1 MAFETI
7 FVNQYKRIVTITLN
21 RPQVLNAINFQVITE
36 MESALEDCNRDP
48 EVRAIVL
55 AGAGR
60 AFCSGDDLKGMETP
74 EFPGPEDQLESYRE
88 GYPRLMMAVRR
99 VNKPVIAR
107 VHGFALGAG
116 CDLVLAC
123 DLAVAAKDATLGL
136 VFAQRAIPSGTALA
150 PKHLPYHKA
159 CEMLFLG
166 DTISASEAA
175 TLGIVNRVVPPGDL
189 DDAVQELASRL
200 AQGPTLT
207 IGYMKDAINR
217 GLGVD
222 IDEAFEYQI
231 QATLLG
237 SLTEDE
243 AEGRK
248 AFLEK
253 RQPTFHGR

>member
-7 FVNQYKRIVTITLN
+7 LLDRHEGILTITLN
-21 RPQVLNAINFQVITE
+21 RPQVLNAINFQVISE
-36 MESALEDCNRDP
+36 MESALEDCARDP
-48 EVRAIVL
+48 RVRVVVL

-60 AFCSGDDLKGMETP
+60 AFCAGDDLKGMATP
-74 EFPGPEDQLESYRE
+74 QFPEPEDQLEGYRE
-88 GYPRLMMAVRR
+88 GYPRLMKAVRR
-99 VNKPVIAR
+99 LNKPVIAR

-116 CDLVLAC
+116 CDLILAC
-123 DLAVAAKDATLGL
+123 DLAVAAADAQIGL
-136 VFAQRAIPSGTALA
+136 VFSQRAITSGTALA
-150 PKHLPYHKA
+150 PNHLPYHKA

-166 DTISASEAA
+166 DIISVSEAEK
-175 TLGIVNRVVPPGDL
+175 LGIVNRVVPSGDL

-207 IGYMKDAINR
+207 IGYMKEAINR
-217 GLGVD
+217 GLGMD
-222 IDEAFEYQI
+222 IDQAFEYQI
-231 QATLLG
+231 EATLLG

-253 RQPTFHGR
+253 RQPRYQGR

>member
-7 FVNQYKRIVTITLN
+7 LLDQHEHILTITLN
-21 RPQVLNAINFQVITE
+21 RPQVLNAINFQVISE
-36 MESALEDCNRDP
+36 VESALEDSARDP
-48 EVRAIVL
+48 EVRVVVL

-60 AFCSGDDLKGMETP
+60 AFCSGDDLKGMGTP
-74 EFPGPEDQLESYRE
+74 EFPGPEDPLENYRE
-88 GYPRLMMAVRR
+88 GYPRMMKAVRR
-99 VNKPVIAR
+99 INKPVIAR
-107 VHGFALGAG
+107 VHGFAVGAG

-123 DLAVAAKDATLGL
+123 DMAVAAEDARLGL
-136 VFAQRAIPSGTALA
+136 VFAQRAITSGTALA
-150 PKHLPYHKA
+150 PRHLTYHKA

-166 DTISASEAA
+166 DMISASEAEN
-175 TLGIVNRVVPPGDL
+175 LGIVNRVVPSGDL

-207 IGYMKDAINR
+207 IGYMKEAINR
-217 GLGVD
+217 GLGGD

-237 SLTEDE
+237 SMTEDE

-253 RQPTFHGR
+253 RQPTYHGR